1 MCGRFTLKTPERVK
15 LERIVNTFDLDNIIP
30 RYNIAPTQD
39 VLTILERDNVREVTY
54 LQWGLIPFWSKEA
67 KGFINARVET
77 IDQKPTFNESFQRRR
92 CLIPADGF
100 YEWLKAKKQ
109 PFYFRLTDH
118 GLFALAG
125 LWEEWVE
132 PGSGE
137 ILETCTIITT
147 EPNKLVAQVHPRMP
161 AMLLPENEAAWLD
174 PDNKAADVLSL
185 LGPYPVEK
193 MELVEVSRAVNSAS
207 AQGPE
212 LIEPV
217 SE

>member
-1 MCGRFTLKTPERVK
+1 
-15 LERIVNTFDLDNIIP
+15 
-30 RYNIAPTQD
+30 
-39 VLTILERDNVREVTY
+39 
-54 LQWGLIPFWSKEA
+54 
-67 KGFINARVET
+67 
-77 IDQKPTFNESFQRRR
+77 
-92 CLIPADGF
+92 
-100 YEWLKAKKQ
+100 LKAKKQ